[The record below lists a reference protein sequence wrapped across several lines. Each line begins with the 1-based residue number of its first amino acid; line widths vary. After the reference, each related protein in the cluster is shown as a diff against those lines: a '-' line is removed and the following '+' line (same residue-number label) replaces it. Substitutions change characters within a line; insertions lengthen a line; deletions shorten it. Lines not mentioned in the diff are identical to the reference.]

1 MRTRANNSVTRT
13 NGSCILW
20 EGCTEG
26 WTTFAAVAA
35 RTRALSIYLARIVVQ
50 ADGRGCQRGT
60 IIGRHGQCSQAD
72 ITPIRLGRYDTLG
85 ASHQFISTI
94 ASKTIATFLE
104 ERSFPMIVRFR
115 RFIVRYF
122 FSNHEETRSNST
134 DASTVSTSIKKV
146 FQRNRKSTE

>member
-1 MRTRANNSVTRT
+1 MWTRANNSVTRT
-13 NGSCILW
+13 NGSCILR

-26 WTTFAAVAA
+26 WTTFVAVTAC
-35 RTRALSIYLARIVVQ
+35 TRALSINLARIVVQ

-60 IIGRHGQCSQAD
+60 IIGRYGQCSQAH

-104 ERSFPMIVRFR
+104 ERSFPMILRFR

-122 FSNHEETRSNST
+122 FSNHKETRSNST
-134 DASTVSTSIKKV
+134 DASTVLMSIKKV
-146 FQRNRKSTE
+146 FHRNRKSAE